1 VILGWHRTD
10 YFLLHS
16 INRFAR
22 RFFVL
27 DYGIRTIERDMFSNL
42 PLLTLVW
49 YVWFK
54 YTHVQVRA
62 GILVGVLA
70 SFFAGVLSRGIQL
83 TLPTH
88 LRPLH
93 DPALHFQVPFGID
106 PDSLNHWSSFPS
118 DHAAVLFGLAMTIFL
133 VDRAAGWLAILCA
146 TIVNLVRVYLGFHNP
161 SDILCGAMLGI
172 VLVLMT
178 YGLRRRT
185 PVLDLFQAFTRNRA
199 VFYAVAFYVCFGIVT
214 LFTDFRDT
222 ASGFLQGLHGRVP
235 VPAIQPTRATRSS
248 EGKEICHEPDDARR
262 SSACRDPSLRRR
274 SWAPKCSIP
283 ICLADCSTTDQTAQ
297 SLRLAPSLP
306 PFERLRNSLPSS
318 ILAADIQAL
327 MPSLTQSG
335 TATVRMRLPFPSRS
349 AISLCTL

>member
-1 VILGWHRTD
+1 VFTSTVFNALAPSLAVTSAQRVEQRRLRIILLAASSIFLLTTLAVILGWHRTD

-118 DHAAVLFGLAMTIFL
+118 DHAAVLFGLAMTIFI

-199 VFYAVAFYVCFGIVT
+199 VFYAVAFYTCFGIVT

-235 VPAIQPTRATRSS
+235 VPAISAHQGDEIIRGKRDLPRTR
-248 EGKEICHEPDDARR
+248 
-262 SSACRDPSLRRR
+262 
-274 SWAPKCSIP
+274 
-283 ICLADCSTTDQTAQ
+283 
-297 SLRLAPSLP
+297 
-306 PFERLRNSLPSS
+306 
-318 ILAADIQAL
+318 
-327 MPSLTQSG
+327 
-335 TATVRMRLPFPSRS
+335 
-349 AISLCTL
+349 